1 MAEAASIMIV
11 DDTPANLRLLQE
23 ILQEKGH
30 RVVVFPRGALALKAA
45 ARKPPDLILLDIQMP
60 DMDGYEVC
68 RRFKADP
75 GLRDVPVLFLSA
87 LSETMDKV
95 RAFELGGVDYVT
107 KPFQPEEI
115 QARVN
120 THLRLR
126 AMQVELAV
134 YNQNLQR
141 LVREQVREIS
151 QSQLST
157 IHALSELLETRD
169 YETGEHTER
178 TREFCRIL
186 ARAARADPNY
196 APLITDEFV
205 EHIHQA
211 APLHDIGK
219 FGIADDIL
227 LKPGKLTD
235 PEFEIIK
242 SHTTIGATTL
252 QKAHDRHPK
261 NAFLRMGIAIARSH
275 HEKWDGSGY
284 PDGLAGEDIPLSA
297 RIMAVADVY
306 DALRAERRYKQA
318 FSHEKSVEII
328 TDSSGTHFDP
338 ILVEAFLREAESFA
352 RVWEASGGSL

>member
-126 AMQVELAV
+126 AK
-134 YNQNLQR
+134 
-141 LVREQVREIS
+141 
-151 QSQLST
+151 T
-157 IHALSELLETRD
+157 P
-169 YETGEHTER
+169 GEFQE
-178 TREFCRIL
+178 
-186 ARAARADPNY
+186 AARA
-196 APLITDEFV
+196 LTR
-205 EHIHQA
+205 A
-211 APLHDIGK
+211 A
-219 FGIADDIL
+219 
-227 LKPGKLTD
+227 
-235 PEFEIIK
+235 E
-242 SHTTIGATTL
+242 
-252 QKAHDRHPK
+252 
-261 NAFLRMGIAIARSH
+261 
-275 HEKWDGSGY
+275 
-284 PDGLAGEDIPLSA
+284 
-297 RIMAVADVY
+297 
-306 DALRAERRYKQA
+306 AERLGRL
-318 FSHEKSVEII
+318 FRI
-328 TDSSGTHFDP
+328 
-338 ILVEAFLREAESFA
+338 AEDD
-352 RVWEASGGSL
+352 